1 MVLYSS
7 KLSSRFKRDKGI
19 LKSSHDNEV
28 NDTVNISE
36 ISEEKDIIL
45 SNNSS
50 QSVITDL
57 ADVEKNLRKALLE
70 KISSIPVWADYDS
83 EKQKDLIRTFLL
95 NASMDIPSES
105 MPLLV
110 DSLYNSILGFG
121 PLEDLI
127 KKDNVSSVIVNGT
140 KNVYIEIAGKILNTE
155 IALSEEQI
163 KLIINNILSI
173 SGKKAEKLSDIWSC
187 TIQNLLISV
196 ISSDIASSGTVISI
210 RKFPDYNID
219 SLLSSGI
226 MPREIFDFL
235 ISAID
240 MKKNI
245 VISGEINS
253 GKTLLIGTI
262 INSMMLNKRGV
273 LLQEMPQICLKS
285 GGFMNFFVKKSQEN
299 FPVILSEL
307 FKMMPDYMLID
318 LNSYVQGIA
327 EKKGVI
333 LSLRSSSVNDAFSKL
348 VSSIMVEENCT
359 EKYAKH
365 KVLDCFDYIIQI
377 NNIQGETPKL
387 TSVVELTPARTASL
401 SIKTIAKLVDGEYV
415 MEIPQPLTSIR
426 AESLIS
432 ESGLK
437 SSRFYK
443 TK

>member
-210 RKFPDYNID
+210 RKFTDYNID

-245 VISGEINS
+245 VIS
-253 GKTLLIGTI
+253 
-262 INSMMLNKRGV
+262 
-273 LLQEMPQICLKS
+273 
-285 GGFMNFFVKKSQEN
+285 
-299 FPVILSEL
+299 
-307 FKMMPDYMLID
+307 
-318 LNSYVQGIA
+318 
-327 EKKGVI
+327 
-333 LSLRSSSVNDAFSKL
+333 
-348 VSSIMVEENCT
+348 
-359 EKYAKH
+359 
-365 KVLDCFDYIIQI
+365 
-377 NNIQGETPKL
+377 
-387 TSVVELTPARTASL
+387 
-401 SIKTIAKLVDGEYV
+401 
-415 MEIPQPLTSIR
+415 
-426 AESLIS
+426 
-432 ESGLK
+432 
-437 SSRFYK
+437 
-443 TK
+443 